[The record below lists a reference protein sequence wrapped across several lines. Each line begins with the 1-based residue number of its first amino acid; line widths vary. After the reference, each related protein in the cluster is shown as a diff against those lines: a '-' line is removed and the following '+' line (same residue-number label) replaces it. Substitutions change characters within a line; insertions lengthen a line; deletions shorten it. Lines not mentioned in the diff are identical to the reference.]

1 MSIEKMYMFDNN
13 IFALFLLS
21 ILLIVVIVKKD
32 IYDYSRKLF
41 YRMIIINMILLV
53 VEVFAWAF
61 DGITTTEAVITNYVF
76 NILLILFEPIMASMW
91 LSYVDYKINGS
102 IERLK
107 KRMFY
112 LHASV
117 FSGILLII
125 NIFTP
130 VAFTIDDNNVY
141 HRGSL
146 LWLSLVFVF
155 GLVLYTIVLAIQ
167 NRKTIS
173 DRMIFFIA
181 AFALLPVLV
190 SFIQLFVYGL
200 ILTWAVVALGV
211 VFAYYLLEIAGN
223 SVDYLT
229 GLSSRRKIEEIITGC
244 IENKEVFTV
253 IMIDL
258 ENFKTINDK
267 YGHKKGDETLIH
279 FSKVL
284 LKIFGKSNFVSRIGG
299 DEFLIVLR
307 DSRTQ
312 GNEYFRELLLNE
324 VTAYGTFDLLKQIGY
339 SIGIKE
345 FATDSNLTIDTI
357 LDDVDKLMYE
367 DKSKNKNL
375 KRRSTDLI
383 DK

>member
-1 MSIEKMYMFDNN
+1 MFDNN
-13 IFALFLLS
+13 IYAFLLLS
-21 ILLIVVIVKKD
+21 ILLFVVIVKKD

-41 YRMIIINMILLV
+41 YRMIIINMILLI
-53 VEVFAWAF
+53 VEVLAWAF
-61 DGITTTEAVITNYVF
+61 DGITTSEAGIANYVF

-91 LSYVDYKINGS
+91 LSYVDYKINRS

-107 KRMFY
+107 KRLFY

-130 VAFTIDDNNVY
+130 VAFTIDDNNIY

-155 GLVLYTIVLAIQ
+155 GLVLYTIVIAIK
-167 NRKTIS
+167 NRETIS

-190 SFIQLFVYGL
+190 SFIQLFIYGL

-229 GLSSRRKIEEIITGC
+229 GLSSRKKIEEIITGC
-244 IENKEVFTV
+244 IENKENFTV
-253 IMIDL
+253 IMLDL

-279 FSKVL
+279 LSKVL
-284 LKIFGKSNFVSRIGG
+284 LKTFGKSNFVSRIGG
-299 DEFLIVLR
+299 DEFLIVIR
-307 DSRTQ
+307 DSMAQ
-312 GNEYFRELLLNE
+312 DKEYYRERLLKE
-324 VTAYGTFDLLKQIGY
+324 VDAYRPFDLLKHIGY
-339 SIGIKE
+339 SVGVKE
-345 FATDSNLTIDTI
+345 FIPDLNLSIDTI

-367 DKSKNKNL
+367 NKSKNKNF
-375 KRRSTDLI
+375 KRRKTDNI
-383 DK
+383 DTL